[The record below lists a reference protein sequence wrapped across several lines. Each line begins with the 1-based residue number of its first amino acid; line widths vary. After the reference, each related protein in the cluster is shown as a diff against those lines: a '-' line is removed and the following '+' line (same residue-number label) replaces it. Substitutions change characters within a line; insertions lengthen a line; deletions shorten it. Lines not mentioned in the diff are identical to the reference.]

1 MALITDIPPI
11 PIQKELA
18 ALRAQLNNTIPA
30 RRMEQNLL
38 IATWNIRGF
47 GNITLEWASKPEDSP
62 RRDLH

>member
-47 GNITLEWASKPEDSP
+47 GNITREWASKPEDSP